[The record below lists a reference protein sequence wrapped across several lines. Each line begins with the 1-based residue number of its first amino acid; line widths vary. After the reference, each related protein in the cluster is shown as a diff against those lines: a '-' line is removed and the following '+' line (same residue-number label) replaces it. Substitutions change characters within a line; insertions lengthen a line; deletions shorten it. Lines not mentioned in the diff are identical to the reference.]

1 MEGME
6 EGVERDESHDL
17 REYSWR
23 QAHEIETRGFL
34 PSVVSIWIT

>member
-23 QAHEIETRGFL
+23 QAHEIETRGFVWYL
-34 PSVVSIWIT
+34 FGLRKY